1 MEPNFWLQR
10 WRENQIG
17 FHQKRTTPLLERYW
31 RALDLPRGS
40 RVFVP
45 LAGKSLDLLW
55 LAAQGHRVLGVE
67 LSALAVEQFFA
78 DNGLTPAMRESQ
90 YGRHHVAGAIELIHG
105 DAFALDEA
113 ALADCGGVYD
123 RAALVALPPAMRA
136 RYVGELYARLPPG
149 CRGLLITLEYP
160 QHEKKGPPFSVEEA
174 EVRGLY
180 EPRWDVERLDRRD
193 VLAEEPRFV
202 EEGLTALAS
211 VAYRLQRRAGRLD
224 AQVARAR

>member
-1 MEPNFWLQR
+1 MDADFWLRR

-17 FHQKRTTPLLERYW
+17 FHQTHTTPALERYW
-31 RALDLPRGS
+31 NTLGLPRGS

-78 DNGLTPAMRESQ
+78 ENALTPTVHESR
-90 YGRHHVAGAIELIHG
+90 YGRHHVAGAVELIQG

-113 ALADCGGVYD
+113 ALADCTGVYD
-123 RAALVALPPAMRA
+123 RAALIALPPATRA
-136 RYVGELYARLPPG
+136 RYVGELYARPPAG
-149 CRGLLITLEYP
+149 CRGLLVTLEYP
-160 QHEKKGPPFSVEEA
+160 QPQKKGPPFSVEED
-174 EVRGLY
+174 EVRALY
-180 EPRWDVERLDRRD
+180 EPGWDVERLERRD

-202 EEGLTALAS
+202 AEGLTTLSSA
-211 VAYRLQRRAGRLD
+211 VYRLRHRRDQAGW
-224 AQVARAR
+224 AR